1 MKALVHLATGF
12 EEIEAINIVD
22 ILRRA
27 DIDTQ
32 MVSINNEKQVCGAHN
47 IEVSA
52 DTFFCNADYE
62 NADIIILPG
71 GMPGTKNLAECPEL
85 LEKINAHYNKG
96 KWIAAICA
104 APLVFGRM
112 GLLEGKTATCYPS
125 FEPELKGATLSD
137 DKVVISENVI
147 TGKGPGVTIDFA
159 LEIIK
164 QLKGE
169 ELAKQLAAG
178 LIFE

>member
-1 MKALVHLATGF
+1 MKALVHLASGF

-22 ILRRA
+22 VLRRA
-27 DIDTQ
+27 DIDTK
-32 MVSINNEKQVCGAHN
+32 MVSINNELQVTGAHG

-52 DTFFCNADYE
+52 DILMNDADYSS
-62 NADIIILPG
+62 ADILILPG

-85 LEKINAHYNKG
+85 LNKLQAHHDNG

-112 GLLEGKTATCYPS
+112 GLLKGKTATCYPS
-125 FEPELKGATLSD
+125 FEPELIGATLSD
-137 DKVVISENVI
+137 EKVVVCENII

-159 LEIIK
+159 LEIVK
-164 QLKGE
+164 LLKDE
-169 ELAKQLAAG
+169 DFAAQLAVG
-178 LIFE
+178 LIYE